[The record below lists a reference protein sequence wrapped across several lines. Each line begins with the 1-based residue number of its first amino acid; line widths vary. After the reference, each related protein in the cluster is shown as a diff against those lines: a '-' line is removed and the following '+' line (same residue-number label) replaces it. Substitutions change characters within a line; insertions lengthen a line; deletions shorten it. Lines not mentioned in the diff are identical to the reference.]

1 MNEESS
7 TTSSHLS
14 VAMTTMNIDE
24 MSTTGGD
31 SKTSSSSND
40 LEFYS
45 QIAVVVI
52 GFVGTAGN
60 ALVLYALFA
69 SKQHKK
75 LILIVNQ
82 NALDLFSSFS
92 LFLVYMLKLCNI
104 HLTGTLGYWLCM
116 LLLSENFIW
125 CGTNGSIINLAAIT
139 IDRYLKVVH
148 HVWSRKWLRPWV
160 IYSAMAFAWFAGII
174 CNTVLVFVTSIV
186 VDGVCYSYI
195 EFGGG
200 LQFRAYFV
208 WYILSFYVIILII
221 FIFCYGRIL
230 VAVRRQGSLMASH
243 CRASESS
250 RPNAQSH
257 QIQCN
262 VIKTMVL
269 VSAFYAVTWG
279 PANVYYT
286 LSLLNYPPDLTVV
299 DTRYYVTMFIAF
311 LYTCANPFIYATKF
325 DPVRKVLKG
334 MIPCIRRRLPDSPRT
349 STAVTAQSW

>member
-1 MNEESS
+1 
-7 TTSSHLS
+7 
-14 VAMTTMNIDE
+14 MTTMNADE
-24 MSTTGGD
+24 MSTTGAN

-52 GFVGTAGN
+52 GFVGTTGN

-92 LFLVYMLKLCNI
+92 LLLIYILKLCNVY
-104 HLTGTLGYWLCM
+104 LSGTLGYWLCM

-148 HVWSRKWLRPWV
+148 PVWSRKWLRPWL
-160 IYSAMAFAWFAGII
+160 IYSAMAFAWLAGIV
-174 CNTVLVFVTSIV
+174 CNTVLVFVTSKV

-221 FIFCYGRIL
+221 FIVCYGRIL
-230 VAVRRQGSLMASH
+230 VAVRRRATLMTDH
-243 CRASESS
+243 CSS
-250 RPNAQSH
+250 ACSGRRLSPHARSQSH
-257 QIQCN
+257 QIQSN
-262 VIKTMVL
+262 VIKTMIL
-269 VSAFYAVTWG
+269 VSAFYAITWG
-279 PANVYYT
+279 PANVYYM

-299 DTRYYVTMFIAF
+299 DARYYATMFIAF

-325 DPVRKVLKG
+325 DPVRKVLRD
-334 MIPCIRRRLPDSPRT
+334 MIPCVRRQPPTSPGT
-349 STAVTAQSW
+349 STTQS